1 MKGNAS
7 VLDIAWWTGSAVR
20 HLPTSVL
27 CGIMPSGAMRKS
39 EARPLDFG
47 SCESNRTGESAV
59 SCVKLLSR
67 EIALVRFVFE
77 SRGESSIRWP
87 NFDEFIRT
95 WMPESRR
102 QLLLDRGT
110 LKIRYLSS
118 YSEDWQKTNI
128 LLNLIWLLKR
138 QSRGRKKICARSLR
152 QTDRKILT
160 YKTLQSFKKYY
171 IILKIYFRIKN
182 GRIFS

>member
-1 MKGNAS
+1 MFTEFPEKLIQFFRIITRIKVTSSIKSERAKKERDERQCES
-7 VLDIAWWTGSAVR
+7 VLDVAWWTGSAVR

-102 QLLLDRGT
+102 QLLLDRGNFKNPISQQ
-110 LKIRYLSS
+110 LFPRI
-118 YSEDWQKTNI
+118 
-128 LLNLIWLLKR
+128 
-138 QSRGRKKICARSLR
+138 
-152 QTDRKILT
+152 DRK
-160 YKTLQSFKKYY
+160 
-171 IILKIYFRIKN
+171 RISYWIWF
-182 GRIFS
+182 GY